1 MVSSVGYVCAIELYT
16 DIFGIYGKGS
26 ENYHQKV
33 C

>member
-1 MVSSVGYVCAIELYT
+1 MVSSIGYVYAIELCT

-26 ENYHQKV
+26 GNYHQKV